1 VNLFLRHRWATWLVL
16 EPEHFPPMLWAFPL
30 PCSDV
35 TGPSRHLTSAR
46 RAALAPA
53 VTTAFPVSRRLDSLN
68 VSANLAPIV
77 IDPDLERERS
87 WLLRFSAFQN
97 IDNRVWFFNVIH

>member
-35 TGPSRHLTSAR
+35 TGPWRHLKNGHDRTEGAILLGWR
-46 RAALAPA
+46 FWIQLIGQPYAN
-53 VTTAFPVSRRLDSLN
+53 TTMIA
-68 VSANLAPIV
+68 
-77 IDPDLERERS
+77 
-87 WLLRFSAFQN
+87 
-97 IDNRVWFFNVIH
+97 